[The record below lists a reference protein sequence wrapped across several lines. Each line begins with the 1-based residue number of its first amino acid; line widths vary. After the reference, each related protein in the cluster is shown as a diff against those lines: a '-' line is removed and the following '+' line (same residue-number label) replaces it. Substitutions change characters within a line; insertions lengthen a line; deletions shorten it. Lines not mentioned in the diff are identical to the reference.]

1 MLDGCTRWPADI
13 EQRYRAAGYREGLT
27 PWAMVA
33 RTAAGRVYSR
43 VLQNSMLKNN
53 GRIKA
58 LTVSLIIEW
67 E

>member
-1 MLDGCTRWPADI
+1 MLDGRTRWPADI

-27 PWAMVA
+27 LWAMVA

-43 VLQNSMLKNN
+43 VLQNSILKNN
-53 GRIKA
+53 RRVKA
-58 LTVSLIIEW
+58 LPVPLIIEW